1 MQIIFLSGTKCL
13 WLPQYVNQF
22 FVWHK
27 EFGPAQNILGPVK
40 GQGIN
45 VNTAIWQVFEL
56 VENRTVWW
64 EIGLFWRNFH
74 HRVDADRDSNRDIYV
89 TNNIETI
96 LLSSQRAADEADQD
110 DEETINTG
118 LDTIAAAGSLAVAAV
133 GDQMKQVTSYV
144 TKRAGFGLGSSKS
157 SGCDDLIVASVP
169 YLSLSGFIDSW
180 HPFGSGRLVCPK
192 LFFCKQLGLVVNK

>member
-1 MQIIFLSGTKCL
+1 MKTCG
-13 WLPQYVNQF
+13 
-22 FVWHK
+22 
-27 EFGPAQNILGPVK
+27 
-40 GQGIN
+40 
-45 VNTAIWQVFEL
+45 EL
-56 VENRTVWW
+56 DISPERQSEET
-64 EIGLFWRNFH
+64 EMEEDDDELIDIYARRRDSSSCDL
-74 HRVDADRDSNRDIYV
+74 DADRDSNRDIYV

-144 TKRAGFGLGSSKS
+144 TKRAGFGLSSSKS

-192 LFFCKQLGLVVNK
+192 LFFCKQLSLVVNKEGQRTMKTAVKIFLAFPSC